1 MTSTV
6 FLQRISDLYDEFK
19 QHDAR
24 QSDRLRRYR
33 NIEAES
39 AKLLGMLVRTQQSK
53 EILEIGTS
61 TGYSTLWLAEAAKAV
76 GDAKVK
82 TLEIN
87 AFRSAQA
94 RKYAEEFGLEPFID
108 FWVGDAA
115 NYLAQATEPYDLI
128 LLDAERGSYV
138 SYWQDLKRLLQSS
151 GSTLIVD
158 NVISHAAEVKEFLE
172 LIKDDEDYMST
183 ILPIGAGLCMVV
195 LK

>member
-39 AKLLGMLVRTQQSK
+39 AKLLAMLVRTQQSK
-53 EILEIGTS
+53 RILEIGTS

-76 GDAKVK
+76 GGAVQ

-94 RKYAEEFGLEPFID
+94 EKYAEEFGLEDFIH

-115 NYLAQATEPYDLI
+115 DYLAQATDPFDLI

-138 SYWQDLKRLLQSS
+138 GYWEDLKRLLQSA

-158 NVISHAAEVKEFLE
+158 NVISHAAEVKSFLE
-172 LIKDDEDYMST
+172 QVKDDENYMST
-183 ILPIGAGLCMVV
+183 ILPIGAGLCLVV

>member
-1 MTSTV
+1 MTSAV
-6 FLQRISDLYDEFK
+6 FLQRIADLYDEFK

-53 EILEIGTS
+53 QILEIGTS
-61 TGYSTLWLAEAAKAV
+61 TGYSTLWLAEAAKSV
-76 GDAKVK
+76 GGKVQ

-94 RKYAEEFGLEPFID
+94 KKYAEEFGLESFID
-108 FWVGDAA
+108 FWVGDASD
-115 NYLAQATEPYDLI
+115 YLAQATESYDLI
-128 LLDAERGSYV
+128 LLDAERGCYV
-138 SYWQDLKRLLQSS
+138 SYWNDLKRLLQFS
-151 GSTLIVD
+151 GNTLIVD
-158 NVISHAAEVKEFLE
+158 NVISHAAEVKDFLD
-172 LIKDDEDYMST
+172 LIKADENYMST
-183 ILPIGAGLCMVV
+183 VLPVGAGLCLVV

>member
-6 FLQRISDLYDEFK
+6 FLQRIADLYDEFK

-39 AKLLGMLVRTQQSK
+39 AKLLGMLVRTQHSQH
-53 EILEIGTS
+53 ILEIGTS

-76 GDAKVK
+76 SAKVQ

-94 RKYAEEFGLEPFID
+94 KKYAEEFGLEEYID

-115 NYLAQATEPYDLI
+115 DYLTESVEQFDLI

-138 SYWQDLKRLLQSS
+138 SYWHDLKRLLKPT
-151 GSTLIVD
+151 GGTLIID
-158 NVISHAAEVKEFLE
+158 NVISHTAEVKPLLE
-172 LIKDDEDYMST
+172 LIKQDENFMST
-183 ILPIGAGLCMVV
+183 ILPVGAGLCMVV
-195 LK
+195 VK

>member
-6 FLQRISDLYDEFK
+6 FLQRIADLYDEFK

-39 AKLLGMLVRTQQSK
+39 AKLLGMVVRTQQSK
-53 EILEIGTS
+53 QILEIGTS
-61 TGYSTLWLAEAAKAV
+61 TGYSTLWLAEAAKSV
-76 GDAKVK
+76 GGKVQ

-94 RKYAEEFGLEPFID
+94 KKYAEEFGLESFID
-108 FWVGDAA
+108 FWVGDASD
-115 NYLAQATEPYDLI
+115 YLAQATESYDLI
-128 LLDAERGSYV
+128 LLDAERGCYV
-138 SYWQDLKRLLQSS
+138 SYWNDLKRLLQFS
-151 GSTLIVD
+151 GNTLIVD
-158 NVISHAAEVKEFLE
+158 NVISHAAEVKDFLE
-172 LIKDDEDYMST
+172 LIKADENYMST
-183 ILPIGAGLCMVV
+183 ILPVGAGLCLVV

>member
-6 FLQRISDLYDEFK
+6 FLQRIADLYDEFK

-53 EILEIGTS
+53 QILEIGTS
-61 TGYSTLWLAEAAKAV
+61 TGYSTLWLAEAVKSV
-76 GDAKVK
+76 GGKVQ

-94 RKYAEEFGLEPFID
+94 KKYAEEFGLESFID
-108 FWVGDAA
+108 FWVGDASD
-115 NYLAQATEPYDLI
+115 YLAQATESYDLI
-128 LLDAERGSYV
+128 LLDAERGCYV
-138 SYWQDLKRLLQSS
+138 SYWNDLKRLLQFS
-151 GSTLIVD
+151 GNALIVD
-158 NVISHAAEVKEFLE
+158 NVISHAAEVKDFLE
-172 LIKDDEDYMST
+172 LIKADENYMST
-183 ILPIGAGLCMVV
+183 ILPVGAGLCLVV

>member
-6 FLQRISDLYDEFK
+6 FLKRISDLYDEFK

-39 AKLLGMLVRTQQSK
+39 AKLLAMLVRTQRSK
-53 EILEIGTS
+53 RILEIGTS
-61 TGYSTLWLAEAAKAV
+61 TGYSTLWLAEAAKVV
-76 GDAKVK
+76 GGKVN

-94 RKYAEEFGLEPFID
+94 KKYAEEFGLESLID

-115 NYLAQATEPYDLI
+115 DYLADGTEPFDLI

-158 NVISHAAEVKEFLE
+158 NVISHAAEVKAFLE

>member
-6 FLQRISDLYDEFK
+6 FLQRIADLYDEFK

-53 EILEIGTS
+53 QILEIGTS
-61 TGYSTLWLAEAAKAV
+61 TGYSTLWLAEAAKSV
-76 GDAKVK
+76 GGKVQ

-94 RKYAEEFGLEPFID
+94 KKYAEEFGLESFID
-108 FWVGDAA
+108 FWVGDASD
-115 NYLAQATEPYDLI
+115 YLAQATESYDLI
-128 LLDAERGSYV
+128 LLDAERGCYV
-138 SYWQDLKRLLQSS
+138 SYWNDLKRLLQFS
-151 GSTLIVD
+151 GNTLIVD
-158 NVISHAAEVKEFLE
+158 NMISHAAEVKDFLE
-172 LIKDDEDYMST
+172 LIKADENYMST
-183 ILPIGAGLCMVV
+183 ILPVGAGLCLVV

>member
-6 FLQRISDLYDEFK
+6 FLQRIADLYDEFK

-53 EILEIGTS
+53 QILEIGIS
-61 TGYSTLWLAEAAKAV
+61 TGYSTLWLAEAAKSV
-76 GDAKVK
+76 GGKVQ

-87 AFRSAQA
+87 AFRSAQTK
-94 RKYAEEFGLEPFID
+94 KYAEEFGLESFID
-108 FWVGDAA
+108 FWVGDASD
-115 NYLAQATEPYDLI
+115 YLAQATESYDLI
-128 LLDAERGSYV
+128 LLDAERGCYV
-138 SYWQDLKRLLQSS
+138 SYWNDLKRLLQFS
-151 GSTLIVD
+151 GNTLIVD
-158 NVISHAAEVKEFLE
+158 NVISHAAEVKDFLE
-172 LIKDDEDYMST
+172 LIKADENYMST
-183 ILPIGAGLCMVV
+183 ILPVGAGLCLVV

>member
-6 FLQRISDLYDEFK
+6 FLQRIADLYDEFK

-53 EILEIGTS
+53 QILEIGTS
-61 TGYSTLWLAEAAKAV
+61 TGYSTLWLAEAAKSV
-76 GDAKVK
+76 GGKVQ

-94 RKYAEEFGLEPFID
+94 KKYAEEFRLERFID
-108 FWVGDAA
+108 FWVGDASD
-115 NYLAQATEPYDLI
+115 YLAQATESYDLI
-128 LLDAERGSYV
+128 LLDAERGCYV
-138 SYWQDLKRLLQSS
+138 SYWNDLKRLLQFS
-151 GSTLIVD
+151 GNTLIVD
-158 NVISHAAEVKEFLE
+158 NVISHAAEVKDFLE
-172 LIKDDEDYMST
+172 LIKADENYMST
-183 ILPIGAGLCMVV
+183 ILPVGAGLCLVV

>member
-6 FLQRISDLYDEFK
+6 FLKRISDLYDEFK

-39 AKLLGMLVRTQQSK
+39 AKLLAMLVRTQRSK
-53 EILEIGTS
+53 RILEIGTS
-61 TGYSTLWLAEAAKAV
+61 TGYSTLWLAEAGKTV
-76 GDAKVK
+76 GGGVQ

-94 RKYAEEFGLEPFID
+94 KKYAEEFGLEPFID

-115 NYLAQATEPYDLI
+115 DYLAQATVPYDLI

-138 SYWQDLKRLLQSS
+138 SYWQDLKRLLQSA

>member
-6 FLQRISDLYDEFK
+6 FLQRIADLYDEFK

-53 EILEIGTS
+53 QILEIGTS
-61 TGYSTLWLAEAAKAV
+61 TGYSTLWLAEAAKSV
-76 GDAKVK
+76 GGKVQ

-94 RKYAEEFGLEPFID
+94 KKYAEEFGLENFID
-108 FWVGDAA
+108 FWVGDASD
-115 NYLAQATEPYDLI
+115 YLAQATESYDLI
-128 LLDAERGSYV
+128 LLDAERGCYV
-138 SYWQDLKRLLQSS
+138 SYWNDLKRLLQFS
-151 GSTLIVD
+151 GNTLIVD
-158 NVISHAAEVKEFLE
+158 NVISHAAEVKDFLE
-172 LIKDDEDYMST
+172 LIKADENYMST
-183 ILPIGAGLCMVV
+183 ILPVGAGLCLVV

>member
-6 FLQRISDLYDEFK
+6 FLKRISDLYDEFK

-39 AKLLGMLVRTQQSK
+39 AKLLAMLVRTQRSK
-53 EILEIGTS
+53 RILEIGTS
-61 TGYSTLWLAEAAKAV
+61 TGYSTLWLAEAGKSVGGAV
-76 GDAKVK
+76 Q

-94 RKYAEEFGLEPFID
+94 KKYAEEFGLEPFID

-115 NYLAQATEPYDLI
+115 DYLAQAVEPYDLI

>member
-6 FLQRISDLYDEFK
+6 FLQRIADLYDEFK

-53 EILEIGTS
+53 QILEIGTS
-61 TGYSTLWLAEAAKAV
+61 TGYSTLWLAEAAKSV
-76 GDAKVK
+76 GGKVQ

-94 RKYAEEFGLEPFID
+94 KKYAEEFGLESFID
-108 FWVGDAA
+108 FWVGDASD
-115 NYLAQATEPYDLI
+115 YLAQATESYDLI
-128 LLDAERGSYV
+128 LLDAERGCYV
-138 SYWQDLKRLLQSS
+138 SYWNDLKRLLQLS
-151 GSTLIVD
+151 GNTLIVD
-158 NVISHAAEVKEFLE
+158 NVISHAAEVKDFLE
-172 LIKDDEDYMST
+172 LIKADENYMST
-183 ILPIGAGLCMVV
+183 ILPVGAGLCLVV

>member
-6 FLQRISDLYDEFK
+6 FLQRIADLYDEFK

-53 EILEIGTS
+53 QILEIGTS
-61 TGYSTLWLAEAAKAV
+61 TGYSTLWLAEAAKSV
-76 GDAKVK
+76 GGKVQ

-87 AFRSAQA
+87 AFRSAQTK
-94 RKYAEEFGLEPFID
+94 KYAEEFGLESFID
-108 FWVGDAA
+108 FWVGDASD
-115 NYLAQATEPYDLI
+115 YLAQATESYDLI
-128 LLDAERGSYV
+128 LLDAERGCYV
-138 SYWQDLKRLLQSS
+138 SYWNDLKRLLQFS
-151 GSTLIVD
+151 GNTLIVD
-158 NVISHAAEVKEFLE
+158 NMISHAAEVKDFLE
-172 LIKDDEDYMST
+172 LIKADENYMST
-183 ILPIGAGLCMVV
+183 ILPVGAGLCLVV

>member
-6 FLQRISDLYDEFK
+6 FLQRIADLYDEFK

-53 EILEIGTS
+53 QILEIGTS
-61 TGYSTLWLAEAAKAV
+61 TGYSTLWLAEAAKSA
-76 GDAKVK
+76 GGKVQ

-87 AFRSAQA
+87 AFRSAQTK
-94 RKYAEEFGLEPFID
+94 KYAEEFGLESFID
-108 FWVGDAA
+108 FWVGDASD
-115 NYLAQATEPYDLI
+115 YLAQATESYDLI
-128 LLDAERGSYV
+128 LLDAERGCYV
-138 SYWQDLKRLLQSS
+138 SYWNDLKRLLQFS
-151 GSTLIVD
+151 GNTLIVD
-158 NVISHAAEVKEFLE
+158 NVISHAAEVKDFLD
-172 LIKDDEDYMST
+172 LIKADENYMST
-183 ILPIGAGLCMVV
+183 VLPVGAGLCLVV

>member
-6 FLQRISDLYDEFK
+6 FLQRIADLYDEFK

-53 EILEIGTS
+53 QILEIGTS
-61 TGYSTLWLAEAAKAV
+61 TGYSTLWLAEAAKSV
-76 GDAKVK
+76 GGKVQ

-94 RKYAEEFGLEPFID
+94 KKYAEEFGLENFID
-108 FWVGDAA
+108 FWVGDASD
-115 NYLAQATEPYDLI
+115 YLAQATESYDLI
-128 LLDAERGSYV
+128 LLDAERGCYV
-138 SYWQDLKRLLQSS
+138 SYWNDLKRLLQFS
-151 GSTLIVD
+151 GNTLIVD
-158 NVISHAAEVKEFLE
+158 NVISHAAEVKDFLE
-172 LIKDDEDYMST
+172 LIKADENYMST
-183 ILPIGAGLCMVV
+183 VLPVGAGLCLVV

>member
-24 QSDRLRRYR
+24 QPDRLRRYR

-39 AKLLGMLVRTQQSK
+39 AKLLAMLVRTQRSK
-53 EILEIGTS
+53 RILEIGTS
-61 TGYSTLWLAEAAKAV
+61 TGYSTLWLAEAGKSVGGAV
-76 GDAKVK
+76 Q

-94 RKYAEEFGLEPFID
+94 KKYAEEFGLEPFID

-115 NYLAQATEPYDLI
+115 DYLAQATAPYDLI

>member
-1 MTSTV
+1 MTSAV
-6 FLQRISDLYDEFK
+6 FLQRIADLYDEFK

-53 EILEIGTS
+53 QILEIGTS
-61 TGYSTLWLAEAAKAV
+61 TGYSTLWLAEAAKSV
-76 GDAKVK
+76 GGKVQ

-94 RKYAEEFGLEPFID
+94 KKYAEEFGLESFID
-108 FWVGDAA
+108 FWVGDASD
-115 NYLAQATEPYDLI
+115 YLAQATESYDLI
-128 LLDAERGSYV
+128 LLDAERGCYV
-138 SYWQDLKRLLQSS
+138 SYWNDLKRLLQFS
-151 GSTLIVD
+151 GNTLIVD
-158 NVISHAAEVKEFLE
+158 NVISHAAEVKDFLE
-172 LIKDDEDYMST
+172 LIKADENYMST
-183 ILPIGAGLCMVV
+183 VLPVGAGLCLVV